1 MKYIKKKDLCLSK
14 DIIKRLDKGEN
25 IFKIHNWPKKV
36 SEIYNNYTNQKEKDK
51 QLKSKLSKLFQ

>member
-25 IFKIHNWPKKV
+25 IFKIHN
-36 SEIYNNYTNQKEKDK
+36 
-51 QLKSKLSKLFQ
+51 